1 MLCAALAAVFWP
13 EKPEPVYNG
22 KKLSEWL
29 DQAAAQNGFD
39 LETTHAIQ
47 VIGTNGIPFYL
58 RCLSYRAGLFYRV
71 ERTLAVPARRWLNVQ
86 WQPGVLETRRAL
98 FSYLALME
106 LGERAAPAIP
116 KLLAYAKRAPDPQQ
130 PSSMSESQTTVVL
143 LGYMG
148 RPGMVAYLSLVT
160 NQDARMR
167 AFAIGQAATFYRN
180 FYLDPE
186 VATEF
191 KRRSLEDPDLGVR
204 VAATNA
210 LKQYDPWAK
219 P

>member
-1 MLCAALAAVFWP
+1 VFWP
-13 EKPEPVYNG
+13 EKPEPVYKG
-22 KKLSEWL
+22 RKLSEWV
-29 DQAAAQNGFD
+29 DQAAAQNDFNR
-39 LETTHAIQ
+39 ETTHAIQ

-58 RCLSYRAGLFYRV
+58 RWFGYRAGLFYRI

-98 FSYLALME
+98 FSYLALTE

-116 KLLAYAKRAPDPQQ
+116 KLLTYAKRPPDPQQ
-130 PSSMSESQTTVVL
+130 PSSMSEPRTTIML

-148 RPGMVAYLSLVT
+148 RPGVDAYLSLVT
-160 NQDARMR
+160 YQDARMR

-191 KRRSLEDPDLGVR
+191 KRRSLEDPDFEVR
-204 VAATNA
+204 VAGTNA
-210 LKQYDPWAK
+210 LKQYDPY
-219 P
+219 